1 MIKIGTWVEY
11 IIDGEVR
18 IGKVIGYEKDAF
30 GEFFEVD
37 AYRFKEKELRV
48 LTNSQVEYTEQP
60 SELKQL
66 VDSGDAKKLMDAI
79 RTKKLFWK

>member
-1 MIKIGTWVEY
+1 MSKIGTWVEY

-18 IGKVIGYEKDAF
+18 IGKVIGHEKDAL

-37 AYRFKEKELRV
+37 VYRFKEKELRV

-60 SELKQL
+60 SEFKQL
-66 VDSGDAKKLMDAI
+66 IDEGDVRKLVDFVKRKK
-79 RTKKLFWK
+79 T